1 VIGSPRRLARLANRT
16 TIGCGNRDLPY
27 RFVSLCWTCAHGARI
42 FVKIGLRACP
52 ALGCIVDP
60 SDTFRNS
67 PFVLCALASGLV
79 NHDQIDVARGQ
90 VERETRIDEL
100 DEETYQKRL
109 AAVLVDLGYLN
120 AWQVIQLQ
128 QGRTKFT
135 LGVYRI
141 VDSIGRGGMGQVF
154 KGEHPVLDRQVA
166 IKVLPREKST
176 PEAVANFSREMK
188 ILARLD
194 HPNLVRAYDAGQ
206 DGSVHFLVTE
216 YVPGKDLRKLVRAQ
230 GRLTMT
236 SAASII
242 SQVAAGLQHAHEQGL
257 VHRDVKPGNVLVT
270 ADGTAKL
277 SDLGLAG
284 PLEGDL
290 EADPRFGKIAGTA
303 DYLSPDHIQSP
314 FDPKPAWDVYSLGCT
329 LYYAVT
335 GKVPFPRPTTQE
347 KVRGHLEQYPID
359 PRRLNK
365 DLDESFGE
373 VIWEMMAKDPAER
386 IPTAK
391 QVIARLRPWLP
402 LDEHVPAPPVATDP
416 RFEGRDAFGMADTR
430 ASYPEGLEPGAQT
443 SDPSQLTDRLGPAR
457 DDTDSTLEMR
467 NVLERPVAVVGPLIL
482 FLAIPLGIMGLLA
495 VAWSVLSAMN

>member
-1 VIGSPRRLARLANRT
+1 MDA
-16 TIGCGNRDLPY
+16 
-27 RFVSLCWTCAHGARI
+27 
-42 FVKIGLRACP
+42 
-52 ALGCIVDP
+52 

-79 NHDQIDVARGQ
+79 NHDQIDVARDQ
-90 VERETRIDEL
+90 VERDLGTDEL

-109 AAVLVDLGYLN
+109 AAVLVELGYLN

-135 LGVYRI
+135 LGLYRI

-154 KGEHPVLDRQVA
+154 KGEHPVLDREVA

-176 PEAVANFSREMK
+176 PEAVANFNREMK
-188 ILARLD
+188 TLARLD
-194 HPNLVRAYDAGQ
+194 HPNLVRAYDAGE

-216 YVPGKDLRKLVRAQ
+216 YVPGKDLRKMVRIH
-230 GRLTMT
+230 GRLDMA
-236 SAASII
+236 SAAKII

-257 VHRDVKPGNVLVT
+257 IHRDVKPGNVLVT
-270 ADGTAKL
+270 NDGIAKL

-290 EADPRFGKIAGTA
+290 ESDPRFGKIAGTA

-314 FDPKPAWDVYSLGCT
+314 FDPKPAWDIYSLGCT

-347 KVRGHLEQYPID
+347 KVRAHCEHQPID

-365 DLDESFGE
+365 DLHESFAE

-386 IPTAK
+386 TPTARD
-391 QVIARLRPWLP
+391 VIARLRPWVP
-402 LDEHVPAPPVATDP
+402 AEDHVPAPPIAGES
-416 RFEGRDAFGMADTR
+416 RLAGRDGGGLADTR
-430 ASYPEGLEPGAQT
+430 VSYPEGFDGQNSECSQATHRIGAANQE
-443 SDPSQLTDRLGPAR
+443 
-457 DDTDSTLEMR
+457 TDSTLEMR
-467 NVLERPVAVVGPLIL
+467 AVLEQPVAFLGPLIL
-482 FLAIPLGIMGLLA
+482 FVAIPLGMMGLIA
-495 VAWSVLSAMN
+495 VVWSVLSAVN

>member
-1 VIGSPRRLARLANRT
+1 MREL
-16 TIGCGNRDLPY
+16 
-27 RFVSLCWTCAHGARI
+27 
-42 FVKIGLRACP
+42 
-52 ALGCIVDP
+52 VDA

-79 NHDQIDVARGQ
+79 NHDQIEVARGQ
-90 VERETRIDEL
+90 VEREIRIDEL
-100 DEETYQKRL
+100 NEEIFQKRL
-109 AAVLVDLGYLN
+109 AAVLVELGYLN

-135 LGVYRI
+135 LGLYRI

-154 KGEHPVLDRQVA
+154 KGEHPVLAREVA

-176 PEAVANFSREMK
+176 PEAVANFNREMK
-188 ILARLD
+188 TLARLD

-216 YVPGKDLRKLVRAQ
+216 YVPGKDLRKMVRAQ
-230 GRLTMT
+230 GRMGMA
-236 SAASII
+236 SAANII

-270 ADGTAKL
+270 GDGIAKL

-290 EADPRFGKIAGTA
+290 ESDPRFGKIAGTA

-314 FDPKPAWDVYSLGCT
+314 FDPKPAWDIYSLGCT

-335 GKVPFPRPTTQE
+335 GKVPFPLPTTQE
-347 KVRGHLEQYPID
+347 KVRAHCDHQPLD

-365 DLDESFGE
+365 DLDESFAE
-373 VIWEMMAKDPAER
+373 VIWEMMAKDPGER

-391 QVIARLRPWLP
+391 QVIARLRPWVP
-402 LDEHVPAPPVATDP
+402 QEEHVPAPPVTADSRFERGDSFGLADTHANYPDGFESAMQISEMSQATD
-416 RFEGRDAFGMADTR
+416 R
-430 ASYPEGLEPGAQT
+430 AGAI
-443 SDPSQLTDRLGPAR
+443 TDE
-457 DDTDSTLEMR
+457 TDSTLEMR
-467 NVLERPVAVVGPLIL
+467 SVLQQPVALAGPLIL
-482 FLAIPLGIMGLLA
+482 FLAVPLGIMGLLA
-495 VAWSVLSAMN
+495 VAWSVFAAMH